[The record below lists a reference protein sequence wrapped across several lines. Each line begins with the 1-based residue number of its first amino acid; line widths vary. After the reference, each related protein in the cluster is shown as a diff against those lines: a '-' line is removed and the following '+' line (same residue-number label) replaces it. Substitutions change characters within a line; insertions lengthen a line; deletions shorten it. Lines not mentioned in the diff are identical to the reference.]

1 MTTSLKSL
9 PPRPPLSFSRLIRR
23 HVTSAIKTVF
33 LNNMRISFAK
43 MLFGMVVDR
52 PVFVLEQ

>member
-9 PPRPPLSFSRLIRR
+9 SPRPPLSFSRLIRR
-23 HVTSAIKTVF
+23 YVTSAIKTES
-33 LNNMRISFAK
+33 LNNIRISFAK
-43 MLFGMVVDR
+43 MLFGMVVHR